1 MLLFIY
7 NFSLE
12 GDYMALSFDINN
24 YSVRIEGE
32 QIELLRK
39 EFQLLQYLYEN
50 QNHALSRQQI
60 LEAVWPFQIPSDRT
74 VDDHIYR
81 LRKKLKRSPSI
92 IIETVKGIGYKLV
105 YSPPMPHTVSIT
117 ADEEFKRLST
127 ELLKRYHLYGQG
139 EAIHRLLD
147 KDTFGLVLDE
157 KDEIFLN
164 FLRGDFLSLI
174 NSTRIPFNEKS
185 VTFLGLYII
194 LETDGKKIEKYI
206 QKFESKN
213 LIPEEDREEIHLLK
227 VFLYIKTD
235 QLEKA
240 RPLLLDAEERITEAV
255 PGFYGFYQLGWF
267 TYALCLRD
275 AALAK
280 TKMEVLEKFFEKNHF
295 QREYGLFL
303 VLKGFYYLSAK
314 QPSKGTDL
322 ISHAFT
328 VLEKARFPIQ
338 TLMTILVSEKLLI
351 LFKNESVGEFISL
364 KKEEVY
370 ERYNIIEV
378 KRKIKNELELFL

>member
-1 MLLFIY
+1 M
-7 NFSLE
+7 
-12 GDYMALSFDINN
+12 GLSFDINN

-32 QIELLRK
+32 KIELLRK

-50 QNHALSRQQI
+50 HNHALSRQQI

-81 LRKKLKRSPSI
+81 LRKKLKKRSPSI
-92 IIETVKGIGYKLV
+92 RIETIKGIGYKLV
-105 YSPPMPHTVSIT
+105 YSPPPSHTLTIT
-117 ADEEFKRLST
+117 ADEDFKRLST
-127 ELLKRYHLYGQG
+127 ELLKKYHLYGQG

-157 KDEIFLN
+157 KEEIFLN

-194 LETDGKKIEKYI
+194 LETDDDKIEKFI
-206 QKFESKN
+206 QKFESEN
-213 LIPEEDREEIHLLK
+213 LIPEEDREDIHLLK
-227 VFLYIKTD
+227 VFIYIKID

-240 RPLLLDAEERITEAV
+240 HTLLLDADERITEAV

-267 TYALCLRD
+267 TYALFLQD

-280 TKMEVLEKFFEKNHF
+280 IRMEILENFLERYHF

-303 VLKGFYYLSAK
+303 VLKGFYYLTTKEQA
-314 QPSKGTDL
+314 KGTDL

-328 VLEKARFPIQ
+328 ILNKSRFPIQ
-338 TLMTILVSEKLLI
+338 TLMTILVTEKLLTI
-351 LFKNESVGEFISL
+351 FKNQTVAEFITL

-370 ERYNIIEV
+370 ERYNVIEV
-378 KRKIKNELELFL
+378 KRKIKNEIDLFL